1 MTKNISDFENKINQA
16 EAEISRWR
24 DIKSDSENDE
34 KDIYFFNSPEGAV
47 ICTSLFQKIDLEIN
61 GLQEKIN
68 KYKKKINKLE
78 MKIN

>member
-1 MTKNISDFENKINQA
+1 MAKNISDFKNKINQA

-24 DIKSDSENDE
+24 AIKSESKNDK
-34 KDIYFFNSPEGAV
+34 KDIYFFDSPEGAV
-47 ICTSLFQKIDLEIN
+47 ICTGLFQKIDLEIN
-61 GLQEKIN
+61 ALQEKIN